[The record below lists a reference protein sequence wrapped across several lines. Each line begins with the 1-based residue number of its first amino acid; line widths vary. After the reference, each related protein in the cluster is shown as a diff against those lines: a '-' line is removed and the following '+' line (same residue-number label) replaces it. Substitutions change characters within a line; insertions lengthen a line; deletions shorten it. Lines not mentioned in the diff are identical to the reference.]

1 MKTFPAII
9 VANFFVKKSID
20 EDMPIS
26 NLKVNKLVY
35 LAHGWHLGL
44 YGIDRPLIREDIE
57 AWQYGPVVRSVYD
70 AFKKYGK
77 HRITKT
83 ATTGFSEEMK
93 EIGELADAGTIKFLN
108 SIWNYYRDWSGWQ
121 LSALTHEDKSP
132 WDLTCQESETKNPFE
147 AVIRQ
152 QTIKDYY
159 AERLQES
166 RKS

>member
-44 YGIDRPLIREDIE
+44 HKKPLIREDIE
-57 AWQYGPVVRSVYD
+57 AWQFGPVVRSVYD

-77 HRITKT
+77 HSITKT
-83 ATTGFSEEMK
+83 ATTGFSDEMK
-93 EIGELADAGTIKFLN
+93 EIGELADADTIQFLGK
-108 SIWNYYRDWSGWQ
+108 IWNHYRDWKPWQ
-121 LSALTHEDKSP
+121 LSALTHEDNSP
-132 WDLTCQESETKNPFE
+132 WDLVCRESETQNPFE
-147 AVIRQ
+147 AVIPEK
-152 QTIKDYY
+152 TIKDHY
-159 AERLQES
+159 AKRLRES
-166 RKS
+166 RES

>member
-9 VANFFVKKSID
+9 VANYFVKKSID
-20 EDMPIS
+20 EEMPIS

-35 LAHGWHLGL
+35 LSHGWHLG
-44 YGIDRPLIREDIE
+44 IHKEPLIREDVE
-57 AWQYGPVVRSVYD
+57 AWQFGPVVRSVYD

-77 HRITKT
+77 RRITEP

-121 LSALTHEDKSP
+121 LSALTHEDDSP
-132 WDLTCQESETKNPFE
+132 WDITCRKSETKNPFE
-147 AVIRQ
+147 VVIRQ
-152 QTIKDYY
+152 RTIQEYY
-159 AERLQES
+159 EERLRES